1 MKKFTSLLLALL
13 LCFGTSASAVH
24 ANEYEGDS
32 DGITVTMIEKKD
44 SLERTSIT
52 VIWEQ

>member
-32 DGITVTMIEKKD
+32 DGITVTMMKKKIA
-44 SLERTSIT
+44 LK
-52 VIWEQ
+52 EQV